1 MDDACNIPNEL
12 SVADIFQNTK
22 DLLDKMG
29 ADEKCKKAADT
40 WGKNASTSGNFY
52 ARGSVG
58 WGAAEGEA
66 GGGFQDSSQSFANA
80 MSEEGCGTY
89 AISAIKQSTN
99 IQKVQCAIQKA
110 QNQSEVGVS
119 ASNTIDFRTVA
130 LTPEESRLQQ
140 KLISDINNKYIITV
154 PRPTF
159 KDYSE
164 MILLKILTPEQ
175 ARQTLL
181 EEQKQWD
188 DSRDS
193 LIKNI
198 NNAYS
203 RNISFKNGNIT
214 QRITGK
220 IKILSS
226 LSAQESQSIE
236 STLKEISKIT
246 AEQELN
252 QKLGLNSGTPNS
264 KTMTDINIQ
273 KNENLSSSSI
283 NAKVQSIKQTIDT
296 DNRLVVDIAGN
307 INFENVNIDQNILL
321 DVTAES
327 LIASAISAGI
337 KSATEMVSDASTVQK
352 LKTESKGLD
361 DLVKAQGEANAAAIN
376 AGKVGP
382 LGMPTFNIGGVMV
395 LGILGILYM
404 LLNNPI
410 IKYTIIAVIL
420 IIIIIIL
427 ANLGSFLFKLREFLG
442 IETIEDKMMK
452 MKRSVDY
459 YNKIWT
465 SFGCTNKL
473 TYDDIMSL
481 KFEAYPEG
489 LVYDALENTFKKSLI
504 TNAKQNDINL
514 CFSDGKVPV
523 IFLPKIKMKKPQDL
537 TVPELREIWTKVSKC
552 SGIYFDSFIDQWNK
566 DLDVYNADKTKPF
579 KYLSFGDVAVEIDK
593 CGLEQI
599 KLKLPR
605 DLTDEDLKILWNKYG
620 LCDETKFNSFKGKG
634 SYRTLTTMNDVL
646 NAITKCDLY
655 DLSSQTE

>member
-1 MDDACNIPNEL
+1 MNDSCEKPNEL
-12 SVADIFQNTK
+12 AVADIFQNTK

-80 MSEEGCGTY
+80 MSEEGCGTF
-89 AISAIKQSTN
+89 AITAIKQATN
-99 IQKVQCAIQKA
+99 IKKVQCAIQKA
-110 QNQSEVGVS
+110 ENQSKVGVN
-119 ASNTIDFRTVA
+119 ASNTITFRTA
-130 LTPEESRLQQ
+130 DLTYEEARLKQ
-140 KLISDINNKYIITV
+140 KLLSDMTDKYSKNI
-154 PRPTF
+154 PRPEF

-164 MILLKILTPEQ
+164 MISNKVLTIEQ
-175 ARQTLL
+175 ARETLL
-181 EEQKQWD
+181 ADQKQWD
-188 DSRDS
+188 DSRES

-203 RNISFKNGNIT
+203 RNINFKNGNIT
-214 QRITGK
+214 QKIDGK
-220 IKILSS
+220 INIISS
-226 LSAQESQSIE
+226 LSAVESQSIE
-236 STLKEISKIT
+236 SSLKDISKTT

-273 KNENLSSSSI
+273 KNENLSSSAI
-283 NAKVQSIKQTIDT
+283 NAKIQSIQQTIELS
-296 DNRLVVDIAGN
+296 NNLLVDIAGN
-307 INFENVNIDQNILL
+307 INFENVNIDQDILL

-327 LIASAISAGI
+327 LIASAITAGI
-337 KSATEMVSDASTVQK
+337 KSATEMLSDTSTVQK

-382 LGMPTFNIGGVMV
+382 LGMPTFNIGGVV
-395 LGILGILYM
+395 ILGILGVLYM

-410 IKYTIIAVIL
+410 IKYTIIAVIC

-427 ANLGSFLFKLREFLG
+427 ANLGKFLFKIREFFG

-481 KFEAYPEG
+481 KFEGYPDNF
-489 LVYDALENTFKKSLI
+489 VYDALENTFKKSLI

-514 CFSDGKVPV
+514 CFSNGKVPV
-523 IFLPKIKMKKPQDL
+523 IFLPKIKMKKPEDL
-537 TVPELREIWTKVSKC
+537 IVQELREIWVNVSKC
-552 SGIYFDSFIDQWNK
+552 SSTYFDSFIDQWNK
-566 DLDVYNADKTKPF
+566 DLADKTKPF
-579 KYLSFGDVAVEIDK
+579 KYLSFGDVVVEMDK

-605 DLTDEDLKILWNKYG
+605 DLTDEDLKILWNKHG
-620 LCDETKFNSFKGKG
+620 LCDETKFSNFIGKG
-634 SYRTLTTMNDVL
+634 RYKTLPTMNEVL
-646 NAITKCDLY
+646 NAIIKCDLY
-655 DLSSQTE
+655 NPSSQSE